1 MRKLI
6 TALDTNKLSS
16 RRIFWLLLSLAFS
29 ASFALEVVRVAFSS
43 EYLITDDARQH
54 VFWMQRFV
62 VPELFPND
70 LIANFYQSVSPAG
83 FSSFYKLM
91 ATVGIDP
98 LLLNKI
104 LPIPLALITTGF
116 CFAACVEIL
125 PVPAAGFV
133 ASLLLNHRLW
143 LGSDLTTAAPTSFL
157 YPTFIAFLYYLL
169 RRSWLGVGLSM
180 ALIGTFYAPL
190 MLVAAGMLVVRLVGG
205 KILPVSFSHNRSDYI
220 ICAVG
225 IGVALLVILPY
236 LIQSSEYGPAIAAAE
251 ARKLPE
257 FLPGGRT
264 EFFYDHR
271 PWKFWFQG
279 SRSGIRLSFNP
290 PLVVLGLLLPI
301 LLKFPSRFPLAK
313 QVSTEVI
320 ILLELLISSLTLFFA
335 AHVLLF
341 KLFLP
346 SRYTVHSLRIG
357 MSIAAGVAL
366 ILILD
371 GIFQACS
378 QRILIPAGVTVA
390 IAILLVFYP
399 SLFWS
404 NSFPRASFIVGTQP
418 ALYQFFQQQPPD
430 TLIAS
435 LSYEAD
441 NLPTFAQRSVL
452 VSWEYALPY
461 QVGYYSNLRQRAIDL
476 IRAQYSSDINLV
488 RDFINTYGID
498 FFLLDRAAFTP
509 EYLNRLTWFRQW
521 QNLKSEALA
530 NLNGD
535 SSLVMLSSL
544 KRCSAIEND
553 NFIVLEAKCVARS
566 PE

>member
-1 MRKLI
+1 MRKFI
-6 TALDTNKLSS
+6 TALDTNKFSS
-16 RRIFWLLLSLAFS
+16 RSIFWLVLSLAFS
-29 ASFALEVVRVAFSS
+29 ASFALEVVRVAFSG
-43 EYLITDDARQH
+43 EYTIADDARQH
-54 VFWMQRFV
+54 IFWMQRFV

-70 LIANFYQSVSPAG
+70 LIADFYQSVSPPG
-83 FSSFYKLM
+83 FSSFYRLM
-91 ATVGIDP
+91 AALGIDP

-125 PVPAAGFV
+125 SVPAAGFV
-133 ASLLLNHRLW
+133 ASLLLNHSLW

-157 YPTFIAFLYYLL
+157 YPTFMAFLYYLL

-180 ALIGTFYAPL
+180 ALVGTFYAPL
-190 MLVAAGMLVVRLVGG
+190 MLVAAGMLLVRLVSG
-205 KILPVSFSHNRSDYI
+205 KILSVSFSRNRIDYI

-236 LIQSSEYGPAIAAAE
+236 LIQSSEYGPAISAAE

-264 EFFYDHR
+264 EFFDDHR
-271 PWKFWFQG
+271 PWKFWFQAT
-279 SRSGIRLSFNP
+279 RSGIRLSFNP
-290 PLVVLGLLLPI
+290 PLVAIALLLPI
-301 LLKFPSRFPLAK
+301 LLKFSSRFPLAK
-313 QVSTEVI
+313 QVNREVI
-320 ILLELLISSLTLFFA
+320 VLLELLISSLTLFFV
-335 AHVLLF
+335 AHILLF
-341 KLFLP
+341 RLFLP

-371 GIFQACS
+371 GIFQAYS
-378 QRILIPAGVTVA
+378 QRIFIPAGVTVA
-390 IAILLVFYP
+390 IATLLILYP

-404 NSFPRASFIVGTQP
+404 NSFPRARFTIGTQP
-418 ALYQFFQQQPPD
+418 ALYQFFQQQPQD
-430 TLIAS
+430 TTIAS

-441 NLPTFAQRSVL
+441 NLPSFAQRSVL

-461 QVGYYSNLRQRAIDL
+461 QVGYYNNLRQRASDL

-488 RDFINTYGID
+488 RDFINTYGVD

-509 EYLNRLTWFRQW
+509 EYLNTLHWFRQW

-535 SSLVMLSSL
+535 SPLVLLSSL
-544 KRCSAIEND
+544 KRCSAIENE
-553 NFIVLEAKCVARS
+553 NFIVLEAKCLT
-566 PE
+566 